1 MSATVDVPYSMEK
14 VLKDRRSPRRR
25 GRMWT
30 SVTTVDVPYS
40 MEAYLHLVD
49 VRVLFRAV
57 AQPQRLAVERDPG
70 PPVPHERA
78 YVRVRF
84 PVRGRQHV
92 LVVLAEQPER
102 ARLVQAVQ
110 VREVVRLER
119 PDVDSRGGVER
130 RQKRS

>member
-1 MSATVDVPYSMEK
+1 
-14 VLKDRRSPRRR
+14 
-25 GRMWT
+25 
-30 SVTTVDVPYS
+30 
-40 MEAYLHLVD
+40 
-49 VRVLFRAV
+49 VRV
-57 AQPQRLAVERDPG
+57 
-70 PPVPHERA
+70 
-78 YVRVRF
+78 